1 MAGEAGITGV
11 LERARGAFRAA
22 FEREPTWAAA
32 APGRVNLIGEH
43 TDYNDGFVL
52 PMAIDLWTVALAA
65 PSSGAV
71 SRIVA
76 ADLRERAE
84 LPLSRPIDPSTC
96 PPGEWASY
104 VAGVASHLPPGAG
117 PFQPGAGPFQ
127 APSGPDGARPG
138 EIDLLIASSVPVGS
152 GLASSAALETA
163 VCVLLEQAWGVTMSP
178 RDRAALCRRAEH
190 EFAGVPCGLMDQFIS
205 SCARGGTAMLLDCR
219 SGEAQPIPMP
229 HPSRA
234 RVVVADT
241 GVRHALANGE
251 YAARRSVCAAAAG
264 KLGAAALRDV
274 SPEMVEA
281 RRGSLTP
288 EELRAA
294 RHVTTENARTLAA
307 AEALR
312 AGDLAALGRLMAAS
326 HASLRDDFR
335 VSSPELDTLVELA
348 GRVPGVIGA
357 RMTGGGFGGCAV
369 ILCSSEAVA
378 PLARE
383 LTAGYRARHGRDCA
397 AFTTDAAGG
406 ARRLSLRE
414 PA

>member
-1 MAGEAGITGV
+1 MASEPGIPEV
-11 LERARGAFRAA
+11 LARARGAFRAA
-22 FEREPTWAAA
+22 FEREPAWAAA

-65 PSSGAV
+65 PAAGPKSRVV
-71 SRIVA
+71 ST
-76 ADLRERAE
+76 DLRERAE
-84 LPLSRPIDPSTC
+84 LSLSDPVDPSTC

-104 VAGVASHLPPGAG
+104 IAGVASLLGAGAG
-117 PFQPGAGPFQ
+117 PFQPPLGP
-127 APSGPDGARPG
+127 GRVRPG
-138 EIDLLIASSVPVGS
+138 EVDLLITSSVPLGS

-163 VCVLLEQAWGVTMSP
+163 VSVVLERAWGVTMSP
-178 RDRAALCRRAEH
+178 RDRAVLCRRAEQ
-190 EFAGVPCGLMDQFIS
+190 EYAGVPCGLMDQFIS

-219 SGEAQPIPMP
+219 TGEGSPIPMP
-229 HPSRA
+229 PASRV
-234 RVVVADT
+234 RVVIADT
-241 GVRHALANGE
+241 GVRHALASGE

-264 KLGAAALRDV
+264 KMGVSALRDV

-307 AEALR
+307 GEALR
-312 AGDLAALGRLMAAS
+312 AGDFSALGRLMAAS

-335 VSSPELDTLVELA
+335 VSSPELDLLVDLA
-348 GRVPGVIGA
+348 GEVPGVIGA
-357 RMTGGGFGGCAV
+357 RMTGGGFGGCVV
-369 ILCSSEAVA
+369 ILCGVEWIE

-383 LTAGYRARHGRDCA
+383 LTTRYRARHGRECA
-397 AFTTDAAGG
+397 VFTTSAAGG
-406 ARRLSLRE
+406 ARPVAL
-414 PA
+414 

>member
-1 MAGEAGITGV
+1 MAGDAGITEV
-11 LERARGAFRAA
+11 VSRARSAFRSA
-22 FEREPTWAAA
+22 FEREPAWAAA

-43 TDYNDGFVL
+43 TDYNDGFAL

-65 PSSGAV
+65 PAVGEV

-76 ADLRERAE
+76 ADLRQRAE
-84 LPLSRPIDPSTC
+84 LRLSRPIDPNTC

-104 VAGVASHLPPGAG
+104 IAGVASLLLVGAG
-117 PFQPGAGPFQ
+117 VSP
-127 APSGPDGARPG
+127 APSHPG
-138 EIDLLIASSVPVGS
+138 ELDLLVASSLPVGS
-152 GLASSAALETA
+152 GLASSAAMETA
-163 VCVLLEQAWGVTMSP
+163 VSVLLEQAWGVTTSP
-178 RDRAALCRRAEH
+178 RERAALCRRAENQY
-190 EFAGVPCGLMDQFIS
+190 AGVPCGLMDQFIS
-205 SCARGGTAMLLDCR
+205 SYARAGTAMLLDCR
-219 SGEAQPIPMP
+219 TGQGQPIPMP
-229 HPSRA
+229 PPSRI
-234 RVVVADT
+234 RIVIADT
-241 GVRHALANGE
+241 GVRHALAGGE

-264 KLGAAALRDV
+264 KLGVPALRDV

-312 AGDLAALGRLMAAS
+312 SGDLAALGRLMAAS

-348 GRVPGVIGA
+348 AGVPGVIGA
-357 RMTGGGFGGCAV
+357 RMTGGGFGGCVV
-369 ILCSSEAVA
+369 ILGA
-378 PLARE
+378 PESVRLLGRE

-397 AFTTDAAGG
+397 VLTTDAAGG
-406 ARRLSLRE
+406 ARPIV